1 MQEQLFYKSV
11 KNTNGAQEKGYAAV
25 KKISGIKRHLAV
37 DTQGLPYAFAVTPVN
52 ITDRTG
58 ALPALKQNWEIQRL
72 CRLVK
77 TLLENA
83 FPNKA
88 VPHSVFCKFAIS
100 KLR

>member
-83 FPNKA
+83 FPSKA
-88 VPHSVFCKFAIS
+88 VHTPFFAS
-100 KLR
+100 LR

>member
-1 MQEQLFYKSV
+1 
-11 KNTNGAQEKGYAAV
+11 
-25 KKISGIKRHLAV
+25 
-37 DTQGLPYAFAVTPVN
+37 LPYALAVTAAN

-88 VPHSVFCKFAIS
+88 VHTPFFAS
-100 KLR
+100 LR

>member
-1 MQEQLFYKSV
+1 MQEQLSYKSV
-11 KNTNGAQEKGYAAV
+11 KNTNGAQGKGYDTG
-25 KKISGIKRHLAV
+25 KKISGIKRHIAV
-37 DTQGLPYAFAVTPVN
+37 DTQGLPHAFAVTAAI

-58 ALPALKQNWEIQRL
+58 ALLALKQNWEIQRL

-88 VPHSVFCKFAIS
+88 VHTPFFAS
-100 KLR
+100 LR